1 VLGGEE
7 QIDVILFQEVVDLV
21 RDSRDEGKVDG
32 LAARER
38 SKRRES
44 LAVEGPPLIQ
54 VQIRHYKGTRR
65 RWA

>member
-1 VLGGEE
+1 MLGGEE

-21 RDSRDEGKVDG
+21 RDSRDEVKVDS
-32 LAARER
+32 LAAKER

-44 LAVEGPPLIQ
+44 LAVEGPSLIQ